1 MKRLKF
7 KKEFNGVGNALKLIP
22 EAYRVANKE
31 FEMTDGN
38 ESYKI
43 RWEGTLSEG
52 RAVVLTATDKN
63 MVTEDITN
71 MKRLFNYKSQDTLG
85 LVRGNARLNEN
96 AAFSDVL
103 AKTKKLLGE
112 SEDIEDETAAEG
124 EWDGIEKS
132 APEAKKHI
140 EGSVSTDKGTQA
152 PAPKR

>member
-1 MKRLKF
+1 
-7 KKEFNGVGNALKLIP
+7 
-22 EAYRVANKE
+22 
-31 FEMTDGN
+31 
-38 ESYKI
+38 
-43 RWEGTLSEG
+43 
-52 RAVVLTATDKN
+52 
-63 MVTEDITN
+63 
-71 MKRLFNYKSQDTLG
+71 

-152 PAPKR
+152 PAPKKGEWDGIEKSAPEATKHVDGSVDAKIGMGLGVKAKEGAWDKISVPQAADAKKHVTWVKVLLTVSHLNQWLKL